1 MNGWMRFG
9 LGGALAFSLA
19 ACGMQGTDT
28 PYEGKSE
35 TRTTSTSQTAAPAP
49 RGEAQAEAEIK
60 AIEARVGGRLGVL
73 LTDAAGNVL
82 VAHRAGE
89 RFPICSTFKLPLA
102 GMVLAEIDAGR
113 VRPEQEIAYGK
124 DQVVPH
130 SDVLQAGLKGD
141 RGTTTVTHAL
151 DAALVNSDN
160 TAANLLL
167 TLVGSYD
174 GYRAKA
180 DALGANGQ
188 VRVDR
193 SEGVL
198 NENARASN
206 EDSATPVGMLT
217 VLRSLF
223 AGEALS
229 DTARQRLIGW
239 TRDAQ
244 TGLNRVRSGL
254 PETVRAG
261 EKTGT
266 CTRSY
271 NDVGW
276 IAANRDGNAPISHLF
291 TVYLDETDA
300 SEEAANAA
308 LADVGRVFGRVL
320 TSPGSAGAVATQTAT
335 TKAAAPRT
343 REAPAAETTAPA
355 K

>member
-1 MNGWMRFG
+1 MMRHQVTWAI
-9 LGGALAFSLA
+9 GAAMA
-19 ACGMQGTDT
+19 AAVVGCGFQGTDT
-28 PYEGKSE
+28 PYQENADKAGS
-35 TRTTSTSQTAAPAP
+35 TAAQPAPAAAP
-49 RGEAQAEAEIK
+49 RGDAQAEAEIK

-73 LTDAAGNVL
+73 LTDAAGQVL

-89 RFPICSTFKLPLA
+89 RYPICSTFKLPLA
-102 GMVLAEIDAGR
+102 GMVLAEVDAGR
-113 VRPEQEIAYGK
+113 VKLDQEIAYGR

-130 SDVLQAGLKGD
+130 SDVMQAGLSGE
-141 RGTTTVTHAL
+141 RGTTTVTKAL

-174 GYRAKA
+174 GFRAKA
-180 DALGANGQ
+180 DAMGAGGQ

-198 NENARASN
+198 NENARASA
-206 EDSATPVGMLT
+206 EDSATPVGMLS
-217 VLRSLF
+217 VMRSLF
-223 AGEALS
+223 AGQTLS
-229 DTARQRLIGW
+229 DTSRQRLIGW
-239 TRDAQ
+239 TRDAE
-244 TGLNRVRSGL
+244 TGRNRVRSGL
-254 PETVRAG
+254 TQGMRAG

-276 IAANRDGNAPISHLF
+276 IAANRAGNAPISHLF
-291 TVYLDETDA
+291 AVYLDETDA

-308 LADVGRVFGRVL
+308 LADVGRVFARVL
-320 TSPGSAGAVATQTAT
+320 SSPGSAGAVATDTAT
-335 TKAAAPRT
+335 GRAAAPRT
-343 REAPAAETTAPA
+343 QQAPAEPKT